1 MSHGVDKCQVPI
13 HRQLASEVVLC
24 VCVCVC
30 VCVCIYTHTH
40 THIYI
45 YIYICICPVACYSA
59 VKKKRTKYTT
69 VGRHVRKLSIELP
82 HDPAIPLLGIYPGKA
97 FIENDTCT
105 PCVPCSTVRNSRD
118 SETSSMSNAR

>member
-1 MSHGVDKCQVPI
+1 MYMSCGVLLSRK
-13 HRQLASEVVLC
+13 
-24 VCVCVC
+24 
-30 VCVCIYTHTH
+30 
-40 THIYI
+40 
-45 YIYICICPVACYSA
+45 
-59 VKKKRTKYTT
+59 KKKRTKYTT